1 MPDQESKLAL
11 EDEYR
16 QKLLELQQQL
26 SCVPSPA
33 AAFVEESIGPSR
45 AMPPSGSHALHSLQ
59 SSVSSP
65 SLPALLQQ
73 HSTAPASAAPAPATF
88 KFLLPKD
95 YKPKYYKKMSISKA
109 LPAAAAGVDV
119 AARKYARIAAI
130 AKNLH
135 LSACDVD
142 CVAVRLFLSSASW
155 QDRCFIVKINGDAA
169 KKQDPY
175 PDDEQ
180 EGQVDVCGRLYLVYS
195 STDLC
200 ALQMLLNKAVCFP
213 ASNPV
218 LMSEMGAAFIQI
230 VVPSQFNHKIYHSQ
244 TLFHVTSYVLRNMFA
259 HLREQSFRR
268 ATDTGGILTAT
279 KLWLQEQHVFG
290 NDESFWRPFD
300 IAEYVFHGSPFAY
313 VFPLCYRHIR
323 ECLRLQK
330 SSISPRFL
338 ETILQCMPASSPDF
352 EIPSMLD
359 WYFDHQGESCSLRVL
374 MAINDETELNS
385 RLRSGSPPPA
395 ASADRVAKPGRHKTA
410 CNHVFYST
418 FVSCLQQF
426 FSMVQSLKLQKSNA
440 GLATSKRVFFC
451 KDPSFSIDS
460 TASAAQAAPLVWLGL
475 GEEEVIIETGQTFCI
490 CKPVAIKSHQNVDPE
505 IFSRMMR
512 QMKPG
517 SFIASAQ
524 ELDLHVH
531 GVNGRHISPSPRSG
545 QADSSDC
552 GKYWVS
558 EAGICTLHELFAN
571 GVLEEERS
579 TQTHRRLVKEVCILL
594 RCRLDQTLACTA
606 FPAFPAK
613 SLN

>member
-1 MPDQESKLAL
+1 MPDQESKLAH

-16 QKLLELQQQL
+16 QRLLELQQQL
-26 SCVPSPA
+26 SCVPSPT

-45 AMPPSGSHALHSLQ
+45 AVPPSGSRALHSLE

-65 SLPALLQQ
+65 SLPALPQQ
-73 HSTAPASAAPAPATF
+73 HSAAPASAAPAPATF

-95 YKPKYYKKMSISKA
+95 YKERSISRA
-109 LPAAAAGVDV
+109 QPAAAAGADR
-119 AARKYARIAAI
+119 AARTCARITAI

-135 LSACDVD
+135 LRACDVD
-142 CVAVRLFLSSASW
+142 CVALQLFLSSASW
-155 QDRCFIVKINGDAA
+155 QKRCFIVKINGDAT

-175 PDDEQ
+175 PEDEQ
-180 EGQVDVCGRLYLVYS
+180 RGQVDICGRLYLVYS

-218 LMSEMGAAFIQI
+218 VMKEMGSAFIQI
-230 VVPSQFNHKIYHSQ
+230 IVPSMFNHIKYHNQ
-244 TLFHVTSYVLRNMFA
+244 TLFQVTSYVLRNMFA
-259 HLREQSFRR
+259 HMREQSFRD
-268 ATDTGGILTAT
+268 ATNTGGILTAT
-279 KLWLQEQHVFG
+279 KLWLQEEHVFG
-290 NDESFWRPFD
+290 NNESFWRPFD

-330 SSISPRFL
+330 LSISPRFL
-338 ETILQCMPASSPDF
+338 ETVLQCMPASSPDF

-385 RLRSGSPPPA
+385 RLRAGSPPPA
-395 ASADRVAKPGRHKTA
+395 ASAARGAKPGRHNTA
-410 CNHVFYST
+410 CDHEFYST

-426 FSMVQSLKLQKSNA
+426 FSMVQSLKLQKRNA
-440 GLATSKRVFFC
+440 GLASKLVFFC

-460 TASAAQAAPLVWLGL
+460 TASAAQSLVWLGL
-475 GEEEVIIETGQTFCI
+475 GEEEVIIETGQKF

-505 IFSRMMR
+505 IFARMMR

-524 ELDLHVH
+524 ELDLDVY
-531 GVNGRHISPSPRSG
+531 GLKGQLVAPSPRSG
-545 QADSSDC
+545 QAASSHS

-558 EAGICTLHELFAN
+558 EAGICTLYELFLHGA
-571 GVLEEERS
+571 LEDERS
-579 TQTHRRLVKEVCILL
+579 TQTHRRLVKEVCFVALS
-594 RCRLDQTLACTA
+594 A
-606 FPAFPAK
+606 
-613 SLN
+613 